1 MEKFVDKFNIFDL
14 FTMLIPGI
22 INTTLFVVSLYP
34 IYGKTWSSWGNEK
47 IALFFILSY
56 FCGVIF
62 QEFGTIMDEKFFN
75 KIIYGGN
82 PREIYLIK
90 NKYKKIYK
98 EKLFF
103 NNMLYIKKYFRR
115 ALSIANNMYANEEE
129 FNSMVFDYCM
139 NIAEKNK
146 WTTKSEKMTVI
157 SEMSR
162 SLFWG
167 CFLTIL
173 LNKWLIT
180 FCHCSDIYLW
190 VEIPFLFFAAM
201 IFLNRQIRYEKYSME
216 ELLRIIY
223 LHINEENLKKG
234 V

>member
-22 INTTLFVVSLYP
+22 INTSLFVVSLHP

-56 FCGVIF
+56 FCGVLF
-62 QEFGTIMDEKFFN
+62 QEFGTIMDEKFFD

-90 NKYKKIYK
+90 SKYKKIYK

-115 ALSIANNMYANEEE
+115 ALSIANNMYDNEEE
-129 FNSMVFDYCM
+129 LNSMVFDYCM
-139 NIAEKNK
+139 NIAEKNN

-167 CFLTIL
+167 CALTIL

-180 FCHCSDIYLW
+180 FCHCSDTYLL
-190 VEIPFLFFAAM
+190 VEIPFLFFGA
-201 IFLNRQIRYEKYSME
+201 ILFIIRKRRYEIYSME
-216 ELLRIIY
+216 ELLRTIY
-223 LHINEENLKKG
+223 LHINKEY
-234 V
+234 

>member
-22 INTTLFVVSLYP
+22 INTTLFVISLYP

-56 FCGVIF
+56 FCGVLF
-62 QEFGTIMDEKFFN
+62 QEFGTIMDEYLFHN
-75 KIIYGGN
+75 IIYGGR
-82 PREIYLIK
+82 PREIYLIES
-90 NKYKKIYK
+90 KYNKIYK

-103 NNMLYIKKYFRR
+103 NNMLYIKEYFKN
-115 ALSIANNMYANEEE
+115 ALQIKDDMFHNEEE
-129 FNSMVFDYCM
+129 LNSMVFDYCM
-139 NIAEKNK
+139 NIAEKNN
-146 WTTKSEKMTVI
+146 WTAKSEKMTVI

-167 CFLTIL
+167 CLLTIL
-173 LNKWLIT
+173 LNKCLIA
-180 FCHCSDIYLW
+180 FGNCAVLYLM
-190 VEIPFLFFAAM
+190 VEDLFL
-201 IFLNRQIRYEKYSME
+201 IFGIIVFSIRKIRYERYSME